1 MCSVLINLLTSTG
14 PPRLLP
20 AAEEVEEEEEEE
32 EENEVAAAEDE
43 VTDDAT
49 EADEVVEL
57 RGVLNSSLSV
67 MALPTLRDIP
77 REATPVELSELA
89 RLRVRCC

>member
-20 AAEEVEEEEEEE
+20 AAEEVEEEED

-77 REATPVELSELA
+77 REATPVEFSELA
-89 RLRVRCC
+89 RLRVCCC

>member
-1 MCSVLINLLTSTG
+1 MLTSTG

-20 AAEEVEEEEEEE
+20 AAEEVEEEDA
-32 EENEVAAAEDE
+32 VAAAEDE

-49 EADEVVEL
+49 EADKVVEL

-67 MALPTLRDIP
+67 TALPTLRDIP